1 MNKLKLVVQSALIAA
16 ALSVLPAKA
25 SYVNTFTASPHD
37 TQVSFSPVATFSYTV
52 NMADQGFNFSTMD
65 FTTATLVVRLT
76 DSTSNE
82 NGRIS
87 VGTPE
92 SQFAL
97 TGNVQNNTYDGTPN
111 ANSIYSFTL
120 NAAALQDLNDDGI
133 LQILITATS
142 GTFYVDSLVLTG
154 EAVSAVPEPMSLA
167 LLGVGLLG
175 IGAAR
180 RQRAK

>member
-1 MNKLKLVVQSALIAA
+1 MKNLKLVAKGAFLAA

-25 SYVNTFTASPHD
+25 AYVNTFTASPHD
-37 TQVSFSPVATFSYTV
+37 APVSFPTATSFSYTA
-52 NMADQGFNFSTMD
+52 NLADQGFNFSTMD
-65 FTTATLVVRLT
+65 FTSATLIVRLT
-76 DSTSNE
+76 DMTSNE
-82 NGRIS
+82 DGRIS
-87 VGTPE
+87 IGTPE

-111 ANSIYSFTL
+111 ANSIYTFTL
-120 NAAALQDLNDDGI
+120 NAGALQDLNTDGI

-154 EAVSAVPEPMSLA
+154 EAVSAVPEPMSMA
-167 LLGVGLLG
+167 LLGIGLLG